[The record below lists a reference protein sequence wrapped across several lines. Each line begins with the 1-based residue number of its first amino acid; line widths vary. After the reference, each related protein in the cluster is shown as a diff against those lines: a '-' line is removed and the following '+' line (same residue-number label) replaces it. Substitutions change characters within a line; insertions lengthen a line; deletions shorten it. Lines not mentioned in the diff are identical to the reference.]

1 MPPGPV
7 ASSVPGTTRWAS
19 REGVGCSGSA
29 RPRCGPHAGLRSASL
44 GVPSRASASGLSR
57 APQPPED
64 FLSLPSTPPSPG
76 HFSPSLGT
84 VPLTR
89 PLLNHSIYRPQ
100 VLARKETYIFKNL
113 AQVHVNFCGL
123 TGKRGGLG
131 RAQTAV
137 CAQAGCGHGGHG
149 PCTSPWGPCGPGG
162 RAGQRLRGRPKDA
175 EPRLCGKPSPAAL
188 AGLRKTCIL
197 IKMGPFLNLSPC
209 GSGHSLPLAGP
220 AY

>member
-1 MPPGPV
+1 MLRLCPTPP
-7 ASSVPGTTRWAS
+7 WAPRRPPQ
-19 REGVGCSGSA
+19 RE
-29 RPRCGPHAGLRSASL
+29 PRCPQPRLGLRPFTSSAA
-44 GVPSRASASGLSR
+44 PRGLSFP
-57 APQPPED
+57 PQHLAFSWA
-64 FLSLPSTPPSPG
+64 FLSQSG
-76 HFSPSLGT
+76 DG
-84 VPLTR
+84 PLTR